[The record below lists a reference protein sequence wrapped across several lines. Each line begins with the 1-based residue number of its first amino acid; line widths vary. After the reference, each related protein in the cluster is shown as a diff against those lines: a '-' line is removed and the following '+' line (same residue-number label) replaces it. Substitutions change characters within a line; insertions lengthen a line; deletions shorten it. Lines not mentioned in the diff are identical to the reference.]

1 LATRRSKTGA
11 SGQRTELTDKQLV
24 ARANKGDESALET
37 LYERQRDWATAVA
50 YGFLGN
56 REDALDVLQD
66 TFIYFFGKF
75 PGFELTSSLRS
86 FLYPAIKHRCISLI
100 RRRRK
105 VVDIDAY
112 RKKSESES
120 VEFRPLAGDFE
131 RLVAPLP
138 PGQREVVTLRFAFD
152 FRLAEIADALEIPVG
167 TVKSRLHNALK
178 SLHSGLDAELA
189 RQERKR
195 G

>member
-1 LATRRSKTGA
+1 MGKRRSKSATNDKRSSIA
-11 SGQRTELTDKQLV
+11 EKQLV
-24 ARANKGDESALET
+24 ARANRGDHAALET
-37 LYERQRDWATAVA
+37 LYAQQRDWATAVA

-75 PGFELTSSLRS
+75 PGFELTSSMRS
-86 FLYPAIKHRCISLI
+86 FLYPVIKHRSISLI
-100 RRRRK
+100 RKRRK
-105 VVDIDAY
+105 VVDLDSY
-112 RKKSESES
+112 RKGGDEP
-120 VEFRPLAGDFE
+120 VFCTPAGDFE
-131 RLVAPLP
+131 RLVRPLP

-152 FRLAEIADALEIPVG
+152 FRLAEIADALDIPVG

-178 SLHSGLDAELA
+178 LLHSGLDAEL
-189 RQERKR
+189 RQRENTN